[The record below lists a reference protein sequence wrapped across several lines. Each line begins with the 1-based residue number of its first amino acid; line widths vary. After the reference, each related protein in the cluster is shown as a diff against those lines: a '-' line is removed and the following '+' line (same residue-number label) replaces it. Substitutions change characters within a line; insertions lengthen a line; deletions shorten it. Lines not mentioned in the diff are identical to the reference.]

1 MSTDPRVHRLR
12 IAEMNVPAWMRGLRL
27 SSPSLPQGEPLYQ
40 ARIWVDEFRDH
51 YVTSRR
57 ELNDYP
63 DDPFCVGRGLFFAG
77 LPGVGKTMLAV
88 ATIIE
93 VYYTW
98 PKIYPYFITMADLI
112 EARLHYSDDPDAA
125 GTMECVTQSPV
136 LVLDDVGKEHSSKSG
151 WSATV
156 LDQVLRYRH
165 NEGRPTIITT
175 NLALPKWA
183 GYNESMESF
192 IARSTDTYVVTS

>member
-1 MSTDPRVHRLR
+1 
-12 IAEMNVPAWMRGLRL
+12 
-27 SSPSLPQGEPLYQ
+27 
-40 ARIWVDEFRDH
+40 
-51 YVTSRR
+51 
-57 ELNDYP
+57 
-63 DDPFCVGRGLFFAG
+63 
-77 LPGVGKTMLAV
+77 
-88 ATIIE
+88 
-93 VYYTW
+93 
-98 PKIYPYFITMADLI
+98 MADLI
-112 EARLHYSDDPDAA
+112 EARLHYNDDPDALS
-125 GTMECVTQSPV
+125 TMEWVTQSPV

-151 WSATV
+151 WSASV